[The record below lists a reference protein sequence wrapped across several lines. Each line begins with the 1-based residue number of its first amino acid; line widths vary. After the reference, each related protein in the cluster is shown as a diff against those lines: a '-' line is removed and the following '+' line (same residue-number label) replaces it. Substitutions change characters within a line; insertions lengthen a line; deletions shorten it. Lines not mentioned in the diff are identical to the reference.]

1 MPQRTM
7 RCPIC
12 SKEVSVEDPE
22 MPFCSARCRLI
33 DLGNWASDKYS
44 IPGSSIQPGEL
55 PEENDATGP
64 EASER

>member
-1 MPQRTM
+1 MPERTM

-12 SKEVSVEDPE
+12 GKEVSFEDPE
-22 MPFCSARCRLI
+22 MPFCNARCRLI

-44 IPGSSIQPGEL
+44 IPGSSIQPGEP
-55 PEENDATGP
+55 PEENDATAP